1 MAARRSSTSTGRA
14 VARNGLTGYCG
25 AALTD
30 ENRLLARARANDQ
43 RAIAELYDLHAP
55 AIYAYVYR
63 RVGEQRL
70 AEDLTADVFVR
81 ALEALRKNQFAH
93 TSLIAWL
100 YKLAHNRVIDHYRRR
115 RPQAE
120 LPEQHPAPDDVPE
133 IAHRRATERQMR
145 AALHQLTEEQQQVI
159 VLRFGEG
166 KTALETARLLNK
178 TEEAV
183 RALQHRSLAA
193 LRRLLEGR

>member
-1 MAARRSSTSTGRA
+1 
-14 VARNGLTGYCG
+14 
-25 AALTD
+25 
-30 ENRLLARARANDQ
+30 
-43 RAIAELYDLHAP
+43 
-55 AIYAYVYR
+55 
-63 RVGEQRL
+63 
-70 AEDLTADVFVR
+70 
-81 ALEALRKNQFAH
+81 
-93 TSLIAWL
+93 
-100 YKLAHNRVIDHYRRR
+100 
-115 RPQAE
+115 
-120 LPEQHPAPDDVPE
+120 
-133 IAHRRATERQMR
+133 MR

>member
-1 MAARRSSTSTGRA
+1 MNRSIIPAGGAHPGAT
-14 VARNGLTGYCG
+14 G
-25 AALTD
+25 AAMLTD
-30 ENRLLARARANDQ
+30 EQILLKRVRANDAD
-43 RAIAELYDLHAP
+43 AIGALYDQYAP

-93 TSLIAWL
+93 TALSAWL
-100 YKLAHNRVIDHYRRR
+100 YRLAHNRVIDHYRRQ

-120 LPEQHPAPDDVPE
+120 LDERHPGPDDVSE
-133 IAHRRATERQMR
+133 ITQRRTLQHTVRM
-145 AALHQLTEEQQQVI
+145 ALRDLTEDQQHVL

-166 KTALETARLLNK
+166 KTAMETARLLNK

-193 LRRLLEGR
+193 LLRLLEGI

>member
-1 MAARRSSTSTGRA
+1 MAARNSYNTTGRA
-14 VARNGLTGYCG
+14 VAWDGPTGYRV

-30 ENRLLARARANDQ
+30 EATLLTRARANDQ
-43 RAIAELYDLHAP
+43 RAIAELYDQHAP
-55 AIYAYVYR
+55 AIYSYVYR

-93 TSLIAWL
+93 TSLRAWL
-100 YKLAHNRVIDHYRRR
+100 YRLAHNRVIDHYRRQ
-115 RPQAE
+115 RPQVE
-120 LPEQHPAPDDVPE
+120 LPEHHPAPDDVPE
-133 IAHRRATERQMR
+133 IMQRRSLHATVR
-145 AALHQLTEEQQQVI
+145 AALHHLTEEQQQVI

-166 KTALETARLLNK
+166 KTAGETARLLNK

-193 LRRLLEGR
+193 LRRLMEGR